1 MKIFITSFI
10 NMFSC
15 MCHQANNYVL
25 SVHEQVTGTFLKNRV
40 FRMTIITSSFCI
52 ISRKTRYLETVRRDK
67 WATLSM
73 KYYAY
78 WDI

>member
-1 MKIFITSFI
+1 
-10 NMFSC
+10 MFSC
-15 MCHQANNYVL
+15 MCHQANNSIL
-25 SVHEQVTGTFLKNRV
+25 SAHEKSQAHFKKKSLISTDNKKELFFFL
-40 FRMTIITSSFCI
+40 F
-52 ISRKTRYLETVRRDK
+52 SRKTRYLETVRRDK